1 MISNLIFRSRNGGDL
16 VSSRLYDNETFYE
29 AFYSDLSQARLN
41 VIIESPFITLRRMDI
56 LLPIFTQLR
65 QKGVRIIVNT
75 RNPNEHDSEYKMQ
88 ASIAIHTMQQ
98 MGVRVLYTVKHH
110 RKLAIID
117 DVLWEGSLNIL
128 SQNDSCEIMRRIK
141 SRSLVMEMVRFLG
154 LLK

>member
-1 MISNLIFRSRNGGDL
+1 
-16 VSSRLYDNETFYE
+16 
-29 AFYSDLSQARLN
+29 
-41 VIIESPFITLRRMDI
+41 
-56 LLPIFTQLR
+56 
-65 QKGVRIIVNT
+65 
-75 RNPNEHDSEYKMQ
+75 MQ